1 MTQDQ
6 GRFWRYWFPKPGTSS
21 TICNSN
27 CFTEIPLTCSNR
39 IVENLIQGYL
49 DVHIT
54 DRFVSKIFHPCH
66 SPSYCGKTRKNKE
79 RNGRTKMGR
88 GKLENCSMEVGI
100 CNSKE
105 SGILEERCLILDLIV
120 ISRIVDDLSIEYWM
134 NEESY
139 LSDFPTFGSNLQIS
153 LLRSFYVNIDVYT
166 RLLRLFIF
174 KIAHRN
180 FQNWINASKYLYNL
194 TLKY

>member
-66 SPSYCGKTRKNKE
+66 SLSYCGKTRKNKE

-88 GKLENCSMEVGI
+88 GKLKNCSMEVGI

-120 ISRIVDDLSIEYWM
+120 ISRIVDDLSIEDEWTKKAISQIFQHSDQIYKFPPSDHFTWISM
-134 NEESY
+134 FTHVSCAFSY
-139 LSDFPTFGSNLQIS
+139 LKSPTG
-153 LLRSFYVNIDVYT
+153 T
-166 RLLRLFIF
+166 F
-174 KIAHRN
+174 KTE
-180 FQNWINASKYLYNL
+180 L
-194 TLKY
+194 TLANICTIWH